1 MTTFADL
8 SAPLA
13 LLRLLA
19 ADHPD
24 LPALDVHISKHSPDC
39 LRLSIHHDLGAFE
52 AWREALGIDPD
63 TIERKLQ
70 SADTTVVLMASTT
83 VADASVE
90 LVSYSHNVALLAA
103 VAA

>member
-1 MTTFADL
+1 MTSFADL
-8 SAPLA
+8 FRPLA

-24 LPALDVHISKHSPDC
+24 LPAPDVHVS
-39 LRLSIHHDLGAFE
+39 RLYPEQLVLSVHDSFGTFE

-70 SADTTVVLMASTT
+70 GSDTKAVLRASATI
-83 VADASVE
+83 ADASVE
-90 LVSYSHNVALLAA
+90 LVGYGPNVALLAA

>member
-1 MTTFADL
+1 MTAFADL
-8 SAPLA
+8 SRPLA

-24 LPALDVHISKHSPDC
+24 LPAPDVQVSPIYPE
-39 LRLSIHHDLGAFE
+39 RLVLSVHDSLGSFE

-70 SADTTVVLMASTT
+70 SSDTTVVLKASTT
-83 VADASVE
+83 IADASVE
-90 LVSYSHNVALLAA
+90 LVGYGPNVALLAA
-103 VAA
+103 VA